1 MKVYAQVL
9 EPDLMMTM
17 LTDARIAL
25 ACLDLTS
32 LGEDD
37 TPATAAALAK
47 RAHTPYGTPAAICV
61 YPELILATR
70 MSLMREGI
78 PQVRVA
84 TVVNFPDGSVYA
96 ERADNETRRALAVGA
111 DEIDLV
117 FPWRAFQAG
126 DRAAAVAL
134 VKGVKARCAKVQLK
148 VILES
153 SAFEDLEQLRAAADA
168 AIAGGADFL
177 KTSTGKAG
185 AAASLVAARCLGEA
199 IRAASRPVGLK
210 ISGGVRTL
218 ADASRYL
225 AVASEIY
232 GRERVVPA
240 RFRIGASALLD
251 ELLPAL
257 ALEPA
262 DED

>member
-1 MKVYAQVL
+1 MLGACALIAVAT
-9 EPDLMMTM
+9 MT

-37 TPATAAALAK
+37 TPAVSATLAQ
-47 RAHTPYGTPAAICV
+47 RARSPYGTPAAICV

-78 PQVRVA
+78 AQVRIA
-84 TVVNFPDGSVYA
+84 TVVNFPDGSNDA
-96 ERADNETRRALAVGA
+96 DRADNETRRALAAGA

-117 FPWRAFQAG
+117 FPWRSFLSG
-126 DRAAAVAL
+126 DQTGARKL
-134 VKGVKARCAKVQLK
+134 VERVKARCNKAELK
-148 VILES
+148 VTLES
-153 SAFEDLEQLRAAADA
+153 STFDNIEQLRAAADT

-177 KTSTGKAG
+177 KTSTGKFG
-185 AAASLVAARCLGEA
+185 AAASVIAVRCMAEA
-199 IRAASRPVGLK
+199 IRASSREVGLV

-225 AVASEIY
+225 AIASELY

-240 RFRIGASALLD
+240 RFRIGASSLLD

-262 DED
+262 DEG

>member
-1 MKVYAQVL
+1 M
-9 EPDLMMTM
+9 PHS
-17 LTDARIAL
+17 DARIAL

-37 TPATAAALAK
+37 TPAVASALAR

-61 YPELILATR
+61 YPELVLATR

-84 TVVNFPDGSVYA
+84 TVVNFPDGSSDAARA
-96 ERADNETRRALAVGA
+96 EYETRRSVAAGA

-117 FPWRAFQAG
+117 FPWRAFQSG
-126 DRAAAVAL
+126 DRAGALAL
-134 VKGVKARCAKVQLK
+134 VARVKTHCGKAELK

-153 SAFEDLEQLRAAADA
+153 SAFADLAELRAAADC

-177 KTSTGKAG
+177 KTSTGKFG
-185 AAASLVAARCLGEA
+185 AAATPEAARCMGAA
-199 IRAASRPVGLK
+199 IFAAGRPVGLK

-218 ADASRYL
+218 ANASAYIAIAADL
-225 AVASEIY
+225 Y
-232 GRERVVPA
+232 GRDRVVPA

-251 ELLPAL
+251 ELLPVL
-257 ALEPA
+257 AAEPV

>member
-1 MKVYAQVL
+1 
-9 EPDLMMTM
+9 MTAV
-17 LTDARIAL
+17 TDARIAL

-32 LGEDD
+32 LSEDD
-37 TPATAAALAK
+37 TAATAATLAK
-47 RAHTPYGTPAAICV
+47 RAHTAYGTPAAICV

-70 MSLMREGI
+70 MSLMREDI
-78 PQVRVA
+78 AQVRVA
-84 TVVNFPDGSVYA
+84 TVVNFPDGSADADRA
-96 ERADNETRRALAVGA
+96 ERETRRAIAVGA

-117 FPWRAFQAG
+117 FPYHAWQAG
-126 DRAAAVAL
+126 AHAASQAL
-134 VKGVKARCAKVQLK
+134 VAQVTARCQGKATLK

-153 SAFEDLEQLRAAADA
+153 AAFADAGDLRAAADA

-177 KTSTGKAG
+177 KTSTGKHSGGGATL
-185 AAASLVAARCLGEA
+185 AAAQILADAIAAS
-199 IRAASRPVGLK
+199 SRPVGLK

-218 ADASRYL
+218 ADAQGYL
-225 AVASEIY
+225 AIASALY

-251 ELLPAL
+251 ELLAL
-257 ALEPA
+257 LAAEPA